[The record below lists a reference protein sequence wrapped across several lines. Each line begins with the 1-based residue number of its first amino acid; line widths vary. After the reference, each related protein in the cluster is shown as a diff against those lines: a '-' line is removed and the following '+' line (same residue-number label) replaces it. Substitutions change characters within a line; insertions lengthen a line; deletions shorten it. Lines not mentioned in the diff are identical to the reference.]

1 MELPH
6 IGLRCIIPECKQL
19 DFLPIKCDACNGIF
33 CAEHYKYSQH
43 NCAEARESNNVVP
56 VCEKCQTLVPPKNL
70 SADDAMKL
78 HLLNHCSPY
87 KKERIYTNRFAH
99 RRWTISDGTHPSFIF
114 SLPSKKLQ

>member
-19 DFLPIKCDACNGIF
+19 DFLPIKCDACNSIF

-43 NCAEARESNNVVP
+43 NCAEARERNNVVP

-99 RRWTISDGTHPSFIF
+99 RR
-114 SLPSKKLQ
+114 